1 MLLVSET
8 QWLEFNGWVLRL
20 SAPQGQGKGLALL
33 LHGWTG
39 DENSMWVLAPQS
51 LSQHWVVAPRAP
63 FPTQPSGYS
72 WRPLLERRGWPHLE
86 DLRPAAAKL
95 YHLAEALG
103 AELDLP
109 AFPLDL
115 IGFSQGAATAAVFLL
130 LYPHQV
136 GKAALLSGFLPTG
149 SEDLLSSGRLKGK
162 EVFIAHGLQDEM
174 VPYAWA
180 ESMAQALRECGA
192 SVTFCVDEVGHK
204 VSAVCAKALQEFFE
218 DGSSS

>member
-1 MLLVSET
+1 MLSINET
-8 QWLEFNGWVLRL
+8 QLLHFNGWVLRL
-20 SAPQGQGKGLALL
+20 YPPKEQAQGLTFL

-39 DENSMWVLAPQS
+39 DENSMWVFAPRTA
-51 LSQHWVVAPRAP
+51 SQRWIVAPRAP

-86 DLRPAAAKL
+86 DLRPAAEKL
-95 YHLAEALG
+95 YQLAEKLA
-103 AELDLP
+103 AEFHFP

-136 GKAALLSGFLPTG
+136 RKAALLSGFLPEG
-149 SEDLLSSGRLKGK
+149 YEPLLQPGRLMSK
-162 EVFIAHGLQDEM
+162 EIFLAHGLQDEL

-180 ESMAQALRECGA
+180 ETAAQALRVAGA
-192 SVTFCVDEVGHK
+192 QITLCTDEVGHK
-204 VSAVCAKALQEFFE
+204 VGASCAKGLQEFFR
-218 DGSSS
+218 D